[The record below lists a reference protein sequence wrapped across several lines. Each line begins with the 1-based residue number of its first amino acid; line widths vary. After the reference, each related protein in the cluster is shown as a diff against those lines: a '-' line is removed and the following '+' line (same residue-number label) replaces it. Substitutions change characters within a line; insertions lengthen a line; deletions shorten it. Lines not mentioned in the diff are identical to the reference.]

1 MRAKAQPT
9 IPRRTELPALLAVSF
24 AALASAA
31 AVDEPE
37 ADEDEELDE
46 PSELP
51 EDEEVGDGEPVPF
64 VADDA
69 PVEVELEPLLY
80 GAEPEMPDAPPVA
93 ELEGRTVAVPE
104 AFEGETGEVGAEPSS
119 ADESEPVELELVVVL
134 TSVSP
139 STMDSYEPVRS
150 L

>member
-1 MRAKAQPT
+1 MRAKAHPT
-9 IPRRTELPALLAVSF
+9 TPRRTELPALLAVSF

-51 EDEEVGDGEPVPF
+51 EEEEVGDGDPVPF

-69 PVEVELEPLLY
+69 PGRVELEPLLY

-93 ELEGRTVAVPE
+93 EGRRVAVPE
-104 AFEGETGEVGAEPSS
+104 AFEGATGEVGAEPSS

>member
-1 MRAKAQPT
+1 M
-9 IPRRTELPALLAVSF
+9 
-24 AALASAA
+24 
-31 AVDEPE
+31 DEPE

-51 EDEEVGDGEPVPF
+51 EEEEVGDGEPVPF
-64 VADDA
+64 
-69 PVEVELEPLLY
+69 VEVELEPLLY

-93 ELEGRTVAVPE
+93 EGRTVAVPE
-104 AFEGETGEVGAEPSS
+104 AFEGVTGEVGAEPSS

-150 L
+150 P